1 MGIIGGMD
9 LGHGSP
15 VRLIRTNFLC
25 TQISG
30 ECTSQALSNF
40 LELVNNRLPKILQCD
55 YITVLNS
62 PGGVSLTIP
71 TGNRA
76 FTTEHGVV
84 AMGFQSGT
92 AGAANTHAHETNMAL
107 MGPSI
112 SSLAVKSSAPSH
124 ANSHTAVQTKANGHI
139 IALTGLSAIT
149 FTTNAAGDNFDSE
162 SGLSL
167 DAGLNTVYGSD
178 ESQLNFS
185 NAAILANQLTAGA
198 DVADLSKPLTSIR
211 SSGVSSIDYT
221 IAGLND
227 GFVAEGNRSDL
238 TPTTFTTLGAGIDN
252 KTLAI
257 LSVTALVRNTH

>member
-25 TQISG
+25 TTISG

-40 LELVNNRLPKILQCD
+40 LTLVNNRLPKILQCD

-62 PGGVSLTIP
+62 GGGVSLTIP

-76 FTTEHGVV
+76 FTTEHSVV

-124 ANSHTAVQTKANGHI
+124 ANSHTDVQTKANGHI
-139 IALTGLSAIT
+139 IALTGLSAIK
-149 FTTNAAGDNFDSE
+149 FTTNAAGDNFDTE
-162 SGLSL
+162 SGLAL
-167 DAGLNTVYGSD
+167 DAGGSTAYGSD

-211 SSGVSSIDYT
+211 SVVSTIDYT

-227 GFVAEGNRSDL
+227 GFVAEGNRSGL
-238 TPTTFTTLGAGIDN
+238 TPTTFTTLGADIDN
-252 KTLAI
+252 KILSI
-257 LSVTALVRNTH
+257 LSVTALVKNTQ